1 MTPQEYRERYAG
13 LNQSQVRELVK
24 TDAAFREVTE
34 ELYAAVFRARL
45 NKGCPDCWVDAYIL
59 LMKADKVMEK
69 ANTQFELK
77 AGALLVDVVNGDNA
91 KLTTRHNLTDEL
103 ALYHLS
109 TNPGY
114 LPLFSKVPDNLEEQ
128 LLEYVNRQNAG
139 ATAAEKPAEAPV
151 DAPESTEAPE
161 GDKTLASGE
170 DAPKN
175 APKTPDDLL
184 SEAEARYKKARTAA
198 KGFKT
203 KLANLEAAPEPDAK
217 KIAYAKE
224 SLEKAVAAL
233 EEAAKAYREAAVA
246 AGKVADIE
254 GEGEKPAEAPEQPA
268 QEQEKPAEEA
278 EKPEGDGEKPADEA
292 EKAPEQPAE

>member
-170 DAPKN
+170 EAPKN
-175 APKTPDDLL
+175 APKTPDELL
-184 SEAEARYKKARTAA
+184 SEAEARYKKARMAA

-224 SLEKAVAAL
+224 SLKKAVAAL

-246 AGKVADIE
+246 AGKVADID
-254 GEGEKPAEAPEQPA
+254 GEGDKPAEAP
-268 QEQEKPAEEA
+268 EKPAEEA
-278 EKPEGDGEKPADEA
+278 EKPAGEE
-292 EKAPEQPAE
+292 EKAPEQAAE